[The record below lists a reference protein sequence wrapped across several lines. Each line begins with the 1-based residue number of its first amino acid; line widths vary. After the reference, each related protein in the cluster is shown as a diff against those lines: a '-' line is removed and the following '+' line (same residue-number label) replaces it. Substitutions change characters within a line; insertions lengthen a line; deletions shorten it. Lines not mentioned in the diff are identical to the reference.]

1 MKKLCIL
8 LMALMVFSISNAQ
21 DQLYLIIELM
31 KVDNSQESSYEET
44 EAFWEKIHQQRANSN
59 AIIGWDLWQLYPGG
73 EDQGYQ
79 YATVTLFN
87 NKAAM
92 FKGGGLM
99 ASAKKAYPNMTEE
112 QLTNKLNSA
121 AATRDLAVRIY
132 AERIATTKGNFQ
144 MAVGTMASFDWMKVT
159 MGNYQAYEKAEKE
172 VFQPDHQREVD
183 KGKKGS
189 WGLLRYISPI
199 GSDTYASHMTVNM
212 YKDVDHFFAPSDGG
226 PQQQVSN
233 DMQKKIQAGLA
244 TREMKMVNLGRL
256 VRMVRKK

>member
-159 MGNYQAYEKAEKE
+159 MGNYQAY
-172 VFQPDHQREVD
+172 
-183 KGKKGS
+183 
-189 WGLLRYISPI
+189 
-199 GSDTYASHMTVNM
+199 
-212 YKDVDHFFAPSDGG
+212 
-226 PQQQVSN
+226 
-233 DMQKKIQAGLA
+233 
-244 TREMKMVNLGRL
+244 
-256 VRMVRKK
+256 